1 MVSNSGTD
9 ASMKGDDRGR
19 CVPTF
24 CTIHLYNAR
33 LTRLDWTKK
42 KQSVA
47 KYVLYVMHC
56 SGSSVG
62 FDLVQVAAL
71 GITLHGSY
79 DKLNN
84 SLALFVQFFVD
95 SGLTLVTDLVFLAP
109 VRY

>member
-1 MVSNSGTD
+1 
-9 ASMKGDDRGR
+9 
-19 CVPTF
+19 
-24 CTIHLYNAR
+24 
-33 LTRLDWTKK
+33 
-42 KQSVA
+42 
-47 KYVLYVMHC
+47 MHC
-56 SGSSVG
+56 SGFSVG